1 MKPKTGSKA
10 EPKSPKNKDW
20 ETASFAALMFSIREY
35 KDRLSETRGIKLNS
49 KSREIDVRIIDKHAP
64 TATSKQSERAGSA
77 ESGDETGGRIN
88 NAIAYFFERHNLIEL
103 KNPRENLNIDVFW
116 KGISYAAQYKSRGY
130 DDTTN
135 EYGVNIRQ
143 MSDITLTFLRVTK
156 PERLLSYL
164 SAHGYT
170 ISQQFSGV
178 YYISGIAELKIQ
190 IVVGCELEGDEFIP
204 LRVQKE
210 NASEEDIRKFIEMC
224 GGLTEQ
230 ADKDMAENVM
240 QVSIANNQETYR
252 KIVEETKMSKALEV
266 LMADKLAAREE
277 VGRTQGRSE
286 GRSEGIAIGEKKGR
300 TQGRKEG
307 RAELLT
313 RLQESG
319 MITADQAA
327 TAMGWSF

>member
-1 MKPKTGSKA
+1 M
-10 EPKSPKNKDW
+10 
-20 ETASFAALMFSIREY
+20 MFSLRDHR
-35 KDRLSETRGIKLNS
+35 DRLSETRGIKLNS
-49 KSREIDVRIIDKHAP
+49 RSREIDVRIIDKHAQISSV
-64 TATSKQSERAGSA
+64 ATHAAKPAESA
-77 ESGDETGGRIN
+77 EQAGAEQAGAAGLTEQSKCGQTTVEQTESRIN

-135 EYGVNIRQ
+135 KYGMNIRQ

-156 PERLLSYL
+156 PEKLLAYL
-164 SAHGYT
+164 LDHGYS

-240 QVSIANNQETYR
+240 QISITNNQETYR

-266 LMADKLAAREE
+266 LMADKLAAKEE
-277 VGRTQGRSE
+277 EGRTQ

-300 TQGRKEG
+300 TQGRAEE
-307 RAELLT
+307 RRELLN

>member
-49 KSREIDVRIIDKHAP
+49 KSREIDVRIIDKRAST
-64 TATSKQSERAGSA
+64 TASKSA
-77 ESGDETGGRIN
+77 EHATDETGGRIN

-116 KGISYAAQYKSRGY
+116 KGISYAAQCKSRGY

-156 PERLLSYL
+156 PEKLLSYL
-164 SAHGYT
+164 LAHGYS
-170 ISQQFSGV
+170 ISQIFSGV

-204 LRVQKE
+204 LCVQKE

-240 QVSIANNQETYR
+240 QVSIANN
-252 KIVEETKMSKALEV
+252 
-266 LMADKLAAREE
+266 
-277 VGRTQGRSE
+277 
-286 GRSEGIAIGEKKGR
+286 
-300 TQGRKEG
+300 
-307 RAELLT
+307 
-313 RLQESG
+313 
-319 MITADQAA
+319 
-327 TAMGWSF
+327 

>member
-1 MKPKTGSKA
+1 MKPKTGS
-10 EPKSPKNKDW
+10 KSPKNKDW

-64 TATSKQSERAGSA
+64 AVTPTTDGTEEQTAEKTVAKQVEC
-77 ESGDETGGRIN
+77 GRIN

-143 MSDITLTFLRVTK
+143 MNDITLTFLRVTK
-156 PERLLSYL
+156 PEKLLSYL
-164 SAHGYT
+164 LAHGYS
-170 ISQQFSGV
+170 ISQKFSGV

-240 QVSIANNQETYR
+240 QVSIANNQETYK

-266 LMADKLAAREE
+266 LMADKLAAREAE
-277 VGRTQGRSE
+277 GRTQGRN
-286 GRSEGIAIGEKKGR
+286 EGIAIGEKKGR
-300 TQGRKEG
+300 
-307 RAELLT
+307 ADLLS
-313 RLQESG
+313 RLQENG

>member
-1 MKPKTGSKA
+1 
-10 EPKSPKNKDW
+10 
-20 ETASFAALMFSIREY
+20 MFSLRDHR
-35 KDRLSETRGIKLNS
+35 DRLSETRGIKLNS

-64 TATSKQSERAGSA
+64 AVTPTAPTMDRTNLEEVTGQMAA
-77 ESGDETGGRIN
+77 EGRMGDETGGRIN

-190 IVVGCELEGDEFIP
+190 FGVGCELEVDEFIP

-240 QVSIANNQETYR
+240 QVSIANN
-252 KIVEETKMSKALEV
+252 
-266 LMADKLAAREE
+266 
-277 VGRTQGRSE
+277 
-286 GRSEGIAIGEKKGR
+286 
-300 TQGRKEG
+300 
-307 RAELLT
+307 
-313 RLQESG
+313 
-319 MITADQAA
+319 
-327 TAMGWSF
+327 

>member
-1 MKPKTGSKA
+1 
-10 EPKSPKNKDW
+10 
-20 ETASFAALMFSIREY
+20 MFSIRDY

-49 KSREIDVRIIDKHAP
+49 KSREIDVRIIDKHASA
-64 TATSKQSERAGSA
+64 ATSKPEETAERTERTVA
-77 ESGDETGGRIN
+77 ESAGEETALDKNVCGRIN

-103 KNPRENLNIDVFW
+103 KKPRENLNIDVFW

-130 DDTTN
+130 DDVSN

-156 PERLLSYL
+156 PEKLLSYL
-164 SAHGYT
+164 LDHGYS
-170 ISQQFSGV
+170 ISQQFPGV

-210 NASEEDIRKFIEMC
+210 NASEEDIRKFIEIC

-240 QVSIANNQETYR
+240 QISIANNQETYR

-277 VGRTQGRSE
+277 E
-286 GRSEGIAIGEKKGR
+286 GRAEGRNEGIAIGEKKGR
-300 TQGRKEG
+300 
-307 RAELLT
+307 AELLN

-319 MITADQAA
+319 MITAAQAA